1 MRSVLTTEQYKRDV
15 RRLYKKHYKVLLLS
29 TITKVFQRDGVA
41 PIQYEPHKLHGKW
54 SGYLECHLAQDWLLI
69 YKIDAKFV
77 YLYRTGS
84 HDDLF

>member
-1 MRSVLTTEQYKRDV
+1 MRSVLTTSHYRRDV
-15 RRLYKKHYKVLLLS
+15 LRLYKKHYDTRLL
-29 TITKVFQRDGVA
+29 TDITKMLQRDGVA

-54 SGYLECHLAQDWLLI
+54 SGYIECHLAQDWLLI

-84 HDDLF
+84 HNDLF